1 MQAQQTMSNREKNLK
16 RLREPSE
23 YSSAPL
29 LLPGNHLKKIKLAIQ
44 AENED
49 LGEIVHWNN
58 KERGEIKI
66 GTKRD
71 GSLFLKYVD
80 REHNRRNLFTMLCEL
95 QVVESCMYEDGDLN
109 VETPYGTVTD
119 PKKAKYKLTLST
131 GYPEN
136 LKSRE
141 EKMGDQQKECVKWLH
156 ELNNKLIDFA
166 DDNDIIESKTNA
178 TSFMKEDDRIEL
190 KRNICDF
197 RGNPTPVKY
206 WRKNKEGRFERF
218 FPAEI
223 PVGAVVLASV
233 YPRLYNFERD
243 GVQKCG
249 MVGDLGE
256 DLIVVYSPKART
268 VEEIEAEKRKEEKKS
283 VKDALEDIPYIEF

>member
-1 MQAQQTMSNREKNLK
+1 MQAQQTMLNRENNLK
-16 RLREPSE
+16 RLREPSD

-49 LGEIVHWNN
+49 LGEIVHWN
-58 KERGEIKI
+58 KEGRGEIKI

-95 QVVESCMYEDGDLN
+95 QVVETCMYEDGDLN

-141 EKMGDQQKECVKWLH
+141 KKMGDQQKECVKWLH
-156 ELNNKLIDFA
+156 QLNKKLIDFA

-178 TSFMKEDDRIEL
+178 TSFIKDDDRIEL

-249 MVGDLGE
+249 MVGDMGE

-268 VEEIEAEKRKEEKKS
+268 VEEIEAEKRKEETKS